1 VSCLGSNTVLALVD
15 GRLKGTDLATATEH
29 LASCDVCADRVA
41 AADSGNLPQAKRV
54 GAWSDAL
61 APGTMIGE
69 RHVILD
75 LAGRGA
81 MGEVYKAYDRRL
93 DCNVALKLMRVGGT
107 GSRAA
112 EARARLL
119 GEGKKLARVSHPN
132 VVAVRDADEVYG
144 RVFLSMEF
152 IEGKTLGAWL
162 AEQPRSWSEVRSVFI
177 AAGRGLEAA
186 HQAGVVHRDFKPQ
199 NVMIGG
205 DGRVRIMDFGLAE
218 LSSENAEVGEA
229 LSVLDGIV
237 SDETV
242 ALTRTGMLVGTPYY
256 MAPEQFLG
264 QTDARSDQFS
274 FCVALYHALYGEWPF
289 PVPVASL
296 AVLREAVMAGRL
308 REPPVGTR
316 VPQRLRRVLMRGLEP
331 DRSRRFPSMAHLL
344 QALGD
349 DPGRPYRRVATVVAL
364 VAVAV
369 AGALTIR
376 LWVGRPL
383 WP

>member
-1 VSCLGSNTVLALVD
+1 
-15 GRLKGTDLATATEH
+15 
-29 LASCDVCADRVA
+29 
-41 AADSGNLPQAKRV
+41 
-54 GAWSDAL
+54 
-61 APGTMIGE
+61 
-69 RHVILD
+69 VILD

-93 DCNVALKLMRVGGT
+93 DCNVALKLLRVGAT
-107 GSRAA
+107 GSRAT
-112 EARARLL
+112 EARVRLL
-119 GEGKKLARVSHPN
+119 DEGKKLARVSHPN
-132 VVAVRDADEVYG
+132 VVAVRDADEIDG
-144 RVFLSMEF
+144 CVFLSMEF
-152 IEGKTLGAWL
+152 VEGQTLAGWL
-162 AEQPRSWSEVRSVFI
+162 AEQPRSWSEVRSVFV

-186 HQAGVVHRDFKPQ
+186 HRAGVVHRDFKPQ

-218 LSSENAEVGEA
+218 LSSKDAEVGEA
-229 LSVLDGIV
+229 LGALDGVV
-237 SDETV
+237 SDQTV

-296 AVLREAVMAGRL
+296 AVLREAVLAGRL
-308 REPPVGTR
+308 REPPHGTQ
-316 VPQRLRRVLMRGLEP
+316 VPQRLRRALMRGLEP
-331 DRSRRFPSMAHLL
+331 DRSRRFPSMADLL

-349 DPGRPYRRVATVVAL
+349 EGARPYRRVATVVAL
-364 VAVAV
+364 VVVAV
-369 AGALTIR
+369 AGAVALR
-376 LWVGRPL
+376 LSVGRPP

>member
-1 VSCLGSNTVLALVD
+1 VLALVD
-15 GRLKGTDLATATEH
+15 GRLKSTDLAAATEH
-29 LASCDVCADRVA
+29 LASCDACADRVA
-41 AADSGNLPQAKRV
+41 AADSGNWPEAKRV
-54 GAWSDAL
+54 RASSDAL
-61 APGTMIGE
+61 PPGTTIGE

-93 DCNVALKLMRVGGT
+93 DCNVALKLLRVGGS
-107 GSRAA
+107 GSRAE

-132 VVAVRDADEVYG
+132 VVAVRDADEIEG

-152 IEGKTLGAWL
+152 IEGQTLGAWL
-162 AEQPRSWSEVRSVFI
+162 AAQARSWSEVRSVFV

-186 HQAGVVHRDFKPQ
+186 HRAGVVHRDFKPQ
-199 NVMIGG
+199 NVMIGS

-229 LSVLDGIV
+229 LRLLDGVV

-274 FCVALYHALYGEWPF
+274 FCVALYRALYSEWPF

-308 REPPVGTR
+308 REPPAGTR
-316 VPQRLRRVLMRGLEP
+316 VPQWLRRALMRGLEP
-331 DRSRRFPSMAHLL
+331 DRSHRFSSMGDLL

-349 DPGRPYRRVATVVAL
+349 DQARPYRRVATVAAL

-369 AGALTIR
+369 AGAVAVR
-376 LWVGRPL
+376 LWVGRPP